1 MKKISSISSSIY
13 QFFATLSLKD
23 KCLIIFMGILLVQT
37 IYNIFAHE
45 MMSNGLETIDI
56 IIRTSS
62 SGILGYFLSSSFC
75 ERDPNTTKKIAS
87 KNGEDPLTPLPES
100 KARDQ
105 MIIATIIGIIALLVL
120 IVARNFMASTVNSQA
135 SLIQMRDFASSTIG
149 FLLGNSSRDKK
160 S

>member
-1 MKKISSISSSIY
+1 MKRFSRIGSSIY

-23 KCLIIFMGILLVQT
+23 KCLIIFMGILLAQT

-45 MMSNGLETIDI
+45 MMSNSLETIDI

-75 ERDPNTTKKIAS
+75 ERDPNATKKMAS
-87 KNGEDPLTPLPES
+87 KNGEEPFIPSPES

-120 IVARNFMASTVNSQA
+120 LIARNFMAPTVNSQA

-149 FLLGNSSRDKK
+149 FLLGNSGKDKK